1 MTRKIYE
8 TFEVSIVMIED
19 EVVRTS
25 GIFIPNEA
33 PDVYEPDPFI
43 EG

>member
-1 MTRKIYE
+1 MIRKLYE
-8 TFEVSIVMIED
+8 TFQVSIVVIED
-19 EVVRTS
+19 EVIRTS
-25 GIFIPNEA
+25 NTFTPDKA

>member
-8 TFEVSIVMIED
+8 TFEMAIVVIED

-25 GIFIPNEA
+25 ELFIPNEA